1 MFRYERDMIP
11 ILIEHLS
18 RLYGT
23 TYFKAEFGSGN
34 GIADLVFTTEM
45 TGEDLVLE
53 DYGLMDHFVTYLSG
67 EQPFNSAC
75 KGDRRESSRPMRLA
89 RLLEANNFIRFEGDQ
104 IVQLRPYQPHTRNL
118 IAIEAKLH
126 DWKSGLCQA
135 RRYQFFTHKTFLAFP
150 ENIIHRVNLEMLK
163 KSSVGLISVAPDQIT
178 IVSDPQPAPPVD
190 MTAYYFLSEKFA
202 LPFKRMEAQLAS

>member
-11 ILIEHLS
+11 VLIEHLS
-18 RLYGT
+18 CLYGT

-45 TGEDLVLE
+45 TTEDLVLD

-67 EQPFNSAC
+67 ERLLSTASQ
-75 KGDRRESSRPMRLA
+75 GDLGSRSRPIRLA
-89 RLLEANNFIRFEGDQ
+89 RLLEANNFIRIEGDQ

-135 RRYQFFTHKTFLAFP
+135 RRYQFFAHKSFLALP
-150 ENIIHRVNLEMLK
+150 ENVIHRVNLEMLEEND
-163 KSSVGLISVAPDQIT
+163 VGLISVALDQIK
-178 IVSDPQPAPPVD
+178 IVIDPEPASPVD
-190 MTAYYFLSEKFA
+190 LTAYYFLSEKFA
-202 LPFKRMEAQLAS
+202 LPFKRMEAQLAG